1 MTNKEKYRFF
11 CSEEADLPVFS
22 KDWWLDA
29 TCGEN
34 NWDVA
39 LVQKDNKI
47 VASFP
52 YCYSKVAR
60 FFTKLGKPA
69 LSQKLGP
76 YLKYPDNQK
85 YTTKLGY
92 EKELFS
98 ELISQLP
105 KFDYF
110 LQGFDHSI
118 KNILPFHWKK
128 FDHTLNY
135 TYIIENIDQKTE
147 DQIFEDFKTNVRN
160 DIRKAQK
167 TLTVA
172 ETDDI
177 DLFYSINHKIFE
189 SKKIKVPY
197 SLDFIKRIDNAC
209 KSNNCRKIFIA
220 KDEQDNVYS
229 VVYIIWDKNAAYY
242 IAGGS
247 NPEVKNQGANTLV
260 IWEAIRSMRDKT
272 KNFDFEGSMIEP
284 IEHFFSSFGSI
295 QTPYF
300 YVRKINSVWL
310 RMIFGLKFLKKGRL

>member
-1 MTNKEKYRFF
+1 MTNKEKYRIF
-11 CSEEADLPVFS
+11 CTEDTDMPVFS

-39 LVQKDNKI
+39 IIEKNNKI

-52 YCYSKVAR
+52 YSKSKVLGV
-60 FFTKLGKPA
+60 FTKLGKPA

-76 YLKYPDNQK
+76 YIKYPDNQK

-92 EKELFS
+92 EKELFT
-98 ELISQLP
+98 ELIEQLP

-118 KNILPFHWKK
+118 TNILPFHWKK

-135 TYIIENIDQKTE
+135 TYIIENIDQKSE

-167 TLTVA
+167 SLTVS
-172 ETDDI
+172 ETNDI
-177 DLFYSINHKIFE
+177 ELFYSMNKKIFE
-189 SKKIKVPY
+189 SKNMKIPY
-197 SLDFIKRIDNAC
+197 SFEFMKRIDNAC
-209 KSNNCRKIFIA
+209 SSNNCKKIFIA
-220 KDEQDNVYS
+220 KDEQNIVCS
-229 VVYIIWDKNAAYY
+229 VIYIIWDKNAAYY

-260 IWEAIRSMRDKT
+260 IWEAIRSIRNLT
-272 KNFDFEGSMIEP
+272 HNFDFEGSMIQP
-284 IEHFFSSFGSI
+284 IEHFFGSFGSK

-300 YVRKINSVWL
+300 KVRKFNSIFL
-310 RMIFGLKFLKKGRL
+310 RIIFGIKFLKSGKI